1 MTSFV
6 VTTIK
11 KRYSNKENIFPL
23 SSYSC
28 SSMRHLNCMML
39 CSSIS
44 TLFSLCFFQWSV
56 FSRLLLSAPWWVSWL
71 GPKRASLKSHL
82 QGTIHPK
89 MKLLSNY
96 IFCRTYSLENCYSC
110 GPLPL
115 SLCGKEQLR
124 HSAKHLFLC
133 STEVHRLGTIL
144 KRVNDDRTFI
154 FGWNISFSAQQK
166 VPVLEWNCKPL
177 QPVPNSLL
185 LRITWKMPGMCSTLW
200 PCWAASL
207 TS

>member
-23 SSYSC
+23 SSYTC
-28 SSMRHLNCMML
+28 SSMRHLNFMTL

-56 FSRLLLSAPWWVSWL
+56 FSRLLLSAPWWVSLL

-110 GPLPL
+110 CPLPL

-133 STEVHRLGTIL
+133 FTEVHRFGTIL

-154 FGWNISFSAQQK
+154 FGWTN
-166 VPVLEWNCKPL
+166 PL
-177 QPVPNSLL
+177 THSKKFL
-185 LRITWKMPGMCSTLW
+185 C
-200 PCWAASL
+200 
-207 TS
+207 